1 MPSNRAEVVS
11 PRRDPD
17 MKPSVYLVEDSPIIL
32 RILVE
37 QIEAAD
43 TATVVGHAD
52 TASAAIA
59 DIASLH
65 PDAVTVDITLK
76 QGNGFDV
83 LEAIA
88 INSED
93 HPPVRIVLTNYTFA
107 AYRDAANELGADYFF
122 DKAKQI
128 PEVITVLDS
137 LNADRQ
143 NAVAA

>member
-1 MPSNRAEVVS
+1 
-11 PRRDPD
+11 

-32 RILVE
+32 RLLRE
-37 QIEAAD
+37 LIETTGAA
-43 TATVVGHAD
+43 TIVGHAD

-59 DIASLH
+59 DIAALH

-83 LEAIA
+83 LKAIA

-93 HPPVRIVLTNYTFA
+93 HPPLRIVLTNFPFGS
-107 AYRDAANELGADYFF
+107 YRDAAHRLGADYFF

-128 PEVITVLDS
+128 PEVATVLES
-137 LNADRQ
+137 LNGDRQ
-143 NAVAA
+143 STIAA